1 MTTDKAPDALRAQER
16 RWQTEVREPY
26 VAEHPERLDPFRTQ
40 ALKWPVQ
47 ALYSPLDLESA
58 GFDYEKDLGFPGA
71 YPYTRGTNPNGHRS
85 KLWTMTQVTGF
96 GKGADWAKRARFML
110 DQGLQGLILEHDL
123 ATTNG
128 YDSDDP
134 LVAGE
139 VGRAGLAVDSL
150 EDLEQAFDL
159 PFDKLTYLMSV
170 CNAPQPVNLAMIIAA
185 LEKKGVDPTRLTVHI
200 VNGILIEYTCVGR
213 YIYPP
218 AHGLRIATDCIEYI
232 IRHHPN
238 WAPISI
244 ISAQLQPAKANPVQE
259 LAFSLTIAMA
269 YLDAVLARGL
279 DVDTV
284 APYFHFVVNVDMD
297 FFEGICKLRAYRQLW
312 ARLMRER
319 YGATKPDA
327 MKIRMMTSPTTTAL
341 TLQQPLNNIGRLAIM
356 ATVCAL
362 GGAGDHMTTPL
373 HDEAH
378 ALPAEEAIRVGAA
391 LQHIV
396 AYETGVADTIDPLA
410 GSYYVES
417 LTKRMADEAMA
428 EIDRI
433 VAMGGALRAIETGYF
448 QRALGQEQYERHR
461 DVETGARKWIGVNH
475 LTLPEEKRQIE
486 IWKLDGAWNPSSARS
501 CGRCEHRAMQR
512 SCSARSTPCVRRLVA
527 ARTSCRC
534 ASMRSGRARPSAR
547 SAMRCVT
554 SSEPITPTRRRPACE
569 RTIVARPLRVLLAK
583 LGLDT
588 HTVGSR
594 SSRMRSVMPAWR

>member
-1 MTTDKAPDALRAQER
+1 MSTVPPLRQQQDD
-16 RWQTEVREPY
+16 WQLRIRGPF
-26 VAEHPERLDPFRTQ
+26 VAAHPERLTPFRTQ

-47 ALYSPLDLESA
+47 ALYTPNDLEA
-58 GFDYEKDLGFPGA
+58 IGFDYARDLGFPGA
-71 YPYTRGTNPNGHRS
+71 YPYTRGTSPNGHRS
-85 KLWTMTQVTGF
+85 QLWTMTQVTGF
-96 GKGADWAKRARFML
+96 GKGMDWAKRARYML

-123 ATTNG
+123 PTTNG

-139 VGRAGLAVDSL
+139 VGRAGLALDSL

-159 PFDKLTYLMSV
+159 PFDKLKYLMSV

-185 LEKKGVDPTRLTVHI
+185 LEKKGVDPTQFTLHI

-218 AHGLRIATDCIEYI
+218 KHGLRVATDCIEYI

-269 YLDAVLARGL
+269 YIDAVLERGL
-279 DVDTV
+279 DIDTV
-284 APYFHFVVNVDMD
+284 APYFHFVINVDMD
-297 FFEGICKLRAYRQLW
+297 FFEGICKLRAYRKLW
-312 ARLMRER
+312 ARLMKER
-319 YGATKPDA
+319 YGASQPAA

-356 ATVCAL
+356 ATACAL
-362 GGAGDHMTTPL
+362 GGAGDNMTTPL

-378 ALPAEEAIRVGAA
+378 ALPAEDAIRVGAA

-410 GSYYVES
+410 GSYYVEA
-417 LTKRMADEAMA
+417 LTKKMEDEAMA

-433 VAMGGALRAIETGYF
+433 TAMGGALKAIETGYF
-448 QRALGQEQYERHR
+448 QRALGHEQYQRQR
-461 DVETGARKWIGVNH
+461 DIESGARKWVGVNH
-475 LTLPEEKRQIE
+475 LNLPEKKRDIE
-486 IWKLDGAWNPSSARS
+486 IWRLDDRMETQQIEKLRMLRA
-501 CGRCEHRAMQR
+501 GRDPVAVQR
-512 SCSARSTPCVRRLVA
+512 TLEAVRQA
-527 ARTSCRC
+527 ARDGSNLVPVCLDAVKAYATHGEICN
-534 ASMRSGRARPSAR
+534 
-547 SAMRCVT
+547 AMRDVFGVHHADSQT
-554 SSEPITPTRRRPACE
+554 AG
-569 RTIVARPLRVLLAK
+569 V
-583 LGLDT
+583 
-588 HTVGSR
+588 
-594 SSRMRSVMPAWR
+594 